1 MRIRFLWIPLL
12 LSVFCSQVAL
22 GDVLTVTKGKL
33 HTLKLPKAGATAV
46 VADPLIADIRVEGPR
61 LIFVFGRNNGETNL
75 VVLDRRGREIVNYD
89 LVVTSAVARH
99 VTVDRGPDNQS
110 SLICEGRC
118 ATLETAAPAGAAP
131 PAAPP
136 AAPTAQ

>member
-22 GDVLTVTKGKL
+22 GDVLSVTKGKL
-33 HTLKLPKAGATAV
+33 HTLRLPKAGATAV

-89 LVVTSAVARH
+89 LVVTSAGARH

-110 SLICEGRC
+110 DLICEGRC
-118 ATLETAAPAGAAP
+118 APVGTSAAPAAAAP
-131 PAAPP
+131 PAAP
-136 AAPTAQ
+136 AAPPAQ